1 MDTSIDKILSEL
13 VIKVIEHFN
22 MNPQDALAAVAQ
34 SRLANELSRD
44 GNTRNLSIEE
54 LCSELYDEIAKGE

>member
-22 MNPQDALAAVAQ
+22 INPQDALAAVAQ

>member
-44 GNTRNLSIEE
+44 GNSRNLSIEE
-54 LCSELYDEIAKGE
+54 LCSELYDEIAKGG